1 MVAHIITRPSKS
13 LRRAFRRCIAL
24 NLELSGYNQYKIPPL
39 EILER
44 RNFVKFRLARAAAL
58 RATCTTASKLALLIY
73 KPRAINS
80 VNLDYFFTLI
90 TYGTDLITP
99 LEKSVLV
106 SAYTAS
112 SSAFETSAS
121 LTCAS
126 LL

>member
-1 MVAHIITRPSKS
+1 MKTAALLGLDSKILYFQILLQS
-13 LRRAFRRCIAL
+13 LKGLIL
-24 NLELSGYNQYKIPPL
+24 KIEIPPL
-39 EILER
+39 EILKR
-44 RNFVKFRLARAAAL
+44 RNFVKFQLAQAA
-58 RATCTTASKLALLIY
+58 CTTASKLALSAH

-99 LEKSVLV
+99 LENSVLV

-112 SSAFETSAS
+112 SSVFETSAS

>member
-13 LRRAFRRCIAL
+13 LGRAFRRCIAL
-24 NLELSGYNQYKIPPL
+24 NLELPGYNQYKIPPL
-39 EILER
+39 EILR
-44 RNFVKFRLARAAAL
+44 RWNFVKFQLAQAA
-58 RATCTTASKLALLIY
+58 CTTASKLALLTH
-73 KPRAINS
+73 KPRALNS
-80 VNLDYFFTLI
+80 SNLDYFFTLI

-106 SAYTAS
+106 SEYTAS

>member
-1 MVAHIITRPSKS
+1 MKTA
-13 LRRAFRRCIAL
+13 AL
-24 NLELSGYNQYKIPPL
+24 LELDSKIL
-39 EILER
+39 YFQILLQSLKGLILKIEILKR
-44 RNFVKFRLARAAAL
+44 RNFVKFRLARAAVL
-58 RATCTTASKLALLIY
+58 RATCTTASKLALFAH
-73 KPRAINS
+73 KPRALNS

-99 LEKSVLV
+99 LENSVLV

-126 LL
+126 LS